1 MTVAET
7 ALAACGV
14 QNLALKT
21 FAIFEDCPELSSE
34 MTMACSEV
42 VCVKE
47 NEVAQ
52 MGILDL

>member
-21 FAIFEDCPELSSE
+21 FAVFKDCPEFASE
-34 MTMACSEV
+34 MTMARSEV
-42 VCVKE
+42 VCVEE

>member
-7 ALAACGV
+7 GLAAYGV

-21 FAIFEDCPELSSE
+21 FAVFKDCPELSSE

-42 VCVKE
+42 VCVEE